1 MYVHVLTNVTRLLLH
16 PLLHWLTPVVS
27 KKMNPVSRE
36 TFLQQASFYSALS
49 SARPDDK
56 IVLIRLPKE
65 MCAADLDGQS
75 VDCADKI
82 DTEEEKV
89 IGKISVKLRSKTRGH
104 HISRSAS
111 TTSINST
118 VSSKTSV
125 PSSSYAIKSSHRN
138 LKVNSL
144 ALTQPASSAA
154 GLSLSASQQ
163 MRLGKGFDEFW
174 SVNLGVEV
182 EDTPM
187 KKISK
192 VVKKRAECPLVEQP
206 KNLRMRLL
214 PFSTPNL

>member
-1 MYVHVLTNVTRLLLH
+1 
-16 PLLHWLTPVVS
+16 
-27 KKMNPVSRE
+27 MNPVSRE
-36 TFLQQASFYSALS
+36 TFLQQAAFYSALS
-49 SARPDDK
+49 SAHPDDK

-75 VDCADKI
+75 INCAVNG

-89 IGKISVKLRSKTRGH
+89 VGNISVKLRSKTRGH
-104 HISRSAS
+104 HLSRSAS
-111 TTSINST
+111 TSSITSN
-118 VSSKTSV
+118 VSSKSLSSGIPSTS
-125 PSSSYAIKSSHRN
+125 YTIKSSNRN

-144 ALTQPASSAA
+144 ALTQPATSA
-154 GLSLSASQQ
+154 GLSLSSAQQ
-163 MRLGKGFDEFW
+163 MRLSKGFDEFW

-182 EDTPM
+182 EETPM

-192 VVKKRAECPLVEQP
+192 VVKKRAESPLVAQP

>member
-1 MYVHVLTNVTRLLLH
+1 
-16 PLLHWLTPVVS
+16 
-27 KKMNPVSRE
+27 MNPVSRE
-36 TFLQQASFYSALS
+36 TFLQQAAFYSALS
-49 SARPDDK
+49 SAHPDDK

-75 VDCADKI
+75 INCAVNG

-89 IGKISVKLRSKTRGH
+89 VGNISVKLRSKTRGH
-104 HISRSAS
+104 HLSRSAS
-111 TTSINST
+111 TSSIISN
-118 VSSKTSV
+118 VSSKSLSSGIPSTS
-125 PSSSYAIKSSHRN
+125 YTIKSSNRN

-144 ALTQPASSAA
+144 ALTQPATSA
-154 GLSLSASQQ
+154 GLSLSSTQQ
-163 MRLGKGFDEFW
+163 MRLAKGFDEFW

-182 EDTPM
+182 EETPM

-192 VVKKRAECPLVEQP
+192 VVKKRAESPLVAQP